1 MSSGQANA
9 EITQNFSPALN
20 CNRDGAP
27 ICFHATQ
34 DPVSS
39 NERSFALG
47 ANSQQAV
54 AIRTAQTSSNGYG
67 FSDSV
72 AYTLDQTQGQAVA
85 FTQNQVGD
93 VLTGEIMHSLATNQ
107 NATGRNAANV
117 MTNMQVRRLTP
128 VECERL
134 QAFPD
139 NYTRIPWRDKPEE
152 QCPDGPRYKA
162 LGNSMATNVMR
173 HIGDRIELV
182 TQIMEAM

>member
-1 MSSGQANA
+1 
-9 EITQNFSPALN
+9 
-20 CNRDGAP
+20 
-27 ICFHATQ
+27 
-34 DPVSS
+34 
-39 NERSFALG
+39 
-47 ANSQQAV
+47 
-54 AIRTAQTSSNGYG
+54 
-67 FSDSV
+67 V

>member
-1 MSSGQANA
+1 MSSGQAHA

-39 NERSFALG
+39 NERSFTLG
-47 ANSQQAV
+47 ANSLQA
-54 AIRTAQTSSNGYG
+54 
-67 FSDSV
+67 V

-93 VLTGEIMHSLATNQ
+93 VLTGEIMHSLTTNQ
-107 NATGRNAANV
+107 SATGRNAANV